1 MIRVTVK
8 GPNGRAIYVNGEYGE
23 SVGTIEK
30 SLALS
35 PGSHKFETVRRKLK
49 SEGGDEV
56 DFRGR
61 VSKVPNNSKV
71 EVVLKPVVPPEPIG
85 P

>member
-8 GPNGRAIYVNGEYGE
+8 GPNGRAIYVNGVYEE

-30 SLALS
+30 SLSLN
-35 PGSHKFETVRRKLK
+35 PGTHRFETVLRRTKA
-49 SEGGDEV
+49 EGGDRI

-61 VSKVPNNSKV
+61 VVKVPDHAKV
-71 EVVLKPVVPPEPIG
+71 ECILKPVDPPEPI
-85 P
+85 

>member
-8 GPNGRAIYVNGEYGE
+8 GPNGRAIYVNGVYEE

-30 SLALS
+30 KLALS
-35 PGSHKFETVRRKLK
+35 PGSHKFETVLRRTKA
-49 SEGGDEV
+49 EGGDRV

-61 VSKVPNNSKV
+61 VSKVPDNTAV
-71 EVVLKPVVPPEPIG
+71 ECTLKPVDPPEPI
-85 P
+85 